1 MVNTSRA
8 YREAVA
14 SGRRDWV
21 EQVTITLADGTVL
34 NITNAQIWSNGLS
47 IEDAVS
53 GDNSFDALGATVIN
67 KATIVLNNI
76 TDEFSA
82 YDFDKATVRVQ
93 VGLQLTQYI
102 VMFDKGYYT
111 VAEPKYD
118 GSLITL
124 ECYDYMAKFDRPY
137 SESMLAYPA
146 TLLQIVSNACSACGV
161 TLGTTIFPN
170 STMLIPTKPE
180 TDALTFREVIGWCA
194 QIAGCFA
201 RMSGDGRLELKWFNG
216 DAVDQESENALDGGV
231 FDKGTPQYTT
241 GDSADGGSFNPWNT
255 GDEYDGGTFDDQQNY
270 HVISAVYN
278 PNVAT
283 DDTVITGVKIEVKTS
298 DDSESALAEYTYGT
312 EGYTIGISDNDFI
325 TELNAQSIANFL
337 GQRLVGLRFRKA
349 TVSHGSDPSIE
360 AGDVALLRTAKGLYV
375 MLITRTVFS
384 SSAAQTTVCASEN
397 VARNSATRF
406 TEATKNYVKLREQIV
421 VERSAREQAVAE
433 LAEALAESSG
443 LYNTTISAGQVDPST
458 GQVVTSG
465 NIFFLHDRPLLAESS
480 VVWKMTSDAFG
491 VTNDYQG
498 TSTVWTAGLTV
509 DGNLIANILSAVG
522 VNADWINTGALSVS
536 NGGKEI
542 FYADVDRGIVRMSTP
557 NIYDESVHGN
567 LLENTARPTLTDRPK
582 LRGSNDRLL
591 SYPHSSAFI
600 NPNVYPSWYGTT
612 NNKKQLYFYMNP
624 SVSET
629 EESGKLTRGATYTLS
644 GTILSGALFYAGDI
658 TKDYAVEARL
668 SFYFGGDDY
677 EIVQRKNLI
686 SYPAGG
692 ATRRDDEFT
701 QDFSFTFTVDSDDPD
716 FDITSGCMLE
726 IIAEGDGEDVHDP
739 DSFISINKIKLEKG
753 NAATTWIEGADD
765 EITNLDQQWAFNK
778 LTDNGTLQGIFMEN
792 GQLYINMSYLKS
804 GTIIVGG
811 ANDQNGV
818 LEIRNSSNTRIGRWD
833 KDALYIGNVSS
844 ALSSPNT
851 KIDTNG
857 AITTKSLTAND
868 YLYVNGNGNSTFQV
882 PTSTSSPTTY
892 YVHISKTGF
901 AVRYGS
907 NGLCLDSRGMY
918 IAPFSNFGG
927 SGNITGQNTQ
937 FHGSSIRLYANGNSS
952 NNTWMTPTSFAV
964 RNASGATISN
974 VSTAGISTTG
984 SKPRRVATADYGDRY
999 LFAYETP
1006 TPMFGDIGDG
1016 KIGEDG
1022 KCYVQIDNVFAETVS
1037 LSQYQVFLQKYG
1049 EGECW
1054 VSERNSAYFVVE
1066 GTAGLSF
1073 GWEIK
1078 AKQSDFDQLRLTQQV
1093 DDVTGL
1099 FPVEDP
1105 DKIDYGAELIGHII
1119 TLQNEREVLPA

>member
-14 SGRRDWV
+14 SGRRDWI
-21 EQVTITLADGTVL
+21 ERVTITLTDNTVL

-82 YDFDKATVRVQ
+82 YDFDKATVWVQ

-102 VMFDKGYYT
+102 VMFDRGYYT

-137 SESMLAYPA
+137 SESTLAYPA
-146 TLLQIVSNACSACGV
+146 TLLQIVSNACTACGV
-161 TLGTTIFPN
+161 TLGTTTFPN
-170 STMLIPTKPE
+170 ATMQIPTKPE

-216 DAVDQESENALDGGV
+216 DVVDQESENALDGGV
-231 FDKGTPQYTT
+231 FDSGTPQYST

-255 GDEYDGGTFDDQQNY
+255 GDEYDSGTFSDQSNY

-298 DDSESALAEYTYGT
+298 SESETALAEYTYGT

-384 SSAAQTTVCASEN
+384 SSAAQTTVCASET

-522 VNADWINTGALSVS
+522 VNADWINTGALSIKDLDD
-536 NGGKEI
+536 NET
-542 FYADVDRGIVRMSTP
+542 FYANADTGEVRILALSELAKAGTNIMRNTLVPTSAALPKIGATGITSGSDLHVLS
-557 NIYDESVHGN
+557 IYHG
-567 LLENTARPTLTDRPK
+567 
-582 LRGSNDRLL
+582 
-591 SYPHSSAFI
+591 I
-600 NPNVYPSWYGTT
+600 GTT
-612 NNKKQLYFYMNP
+612 TAGAGYAPYLYFD
-624 SVSET
+624 STST
-629 EESGKLTRGATYTLS
+629 LLATGGTYTFSFNYEAYLLYS
-644 GTILSGALFYAGDI
+644 ATPATEDYNFVVRFYKGDTLVKEDVIETMHAGDSDCDLLGFYA
-658 TKDYAVEARL
+658 
-668 SFYFGGDDY
+668 
-677 EIVQRKNLI
+677 
-686 SYPAGG
+686 
-692 ATRRDDEFT
+692 
-701 QDFSFTFTVDSDDPD
+701 FTFTVPRDV
-716 FDITSGCMLE
+716 SG
-726 IIAEGDGEDVHDP
+726 
-739 DSFISINKIKLEKG
+739 SRRRISITVSPN
-753 NAATTWIEGADD
+753 EGASLGPDD
-765 EITNLDQQWAFNK
+765 FFELTNLMLIKGDVAAPWSAAPEDLDQTTVFNK
-778 LTDNGTLQGIFMEN
+778 LTNDGALQGLFMEN

-811 ANDQNGV
+811 TDNQNGV
-818 LEIRNSSNTRIGRWD
+818 LEIRNSSDTRIGRWD

-844 ALSSPNT
+844 ALTAPNT

-868 YLYVNGNGNSTFQV
+868 YVYVDGNTSSRLFIPATTAAASRNNYYVDINNKGLTCRYNTLAVGIRSANLNAPIVVGNPSDVTSDKANPTNPNARYGNQGLDYRYGNSANPV
-882 PTSTSSPTTY
+882 RSTML
-892 YVHISKTGF
+892 
-901 AVRYGS
+901 S
-907 NGLCLDSRGMY
+907 NGSLVFKAGVNVDGNTMGTYGQHCSV
-918 IAPFSNFGG
+918 
-927 SGNITGQNTQ
+927 SGNLTVSGVKN
-937 FHGSSIRLYANGNSS
+937 RL
-952 NNTWMTPTSFAV
+952 
-964 RNASGATISN
+964 
-974 VSTAGISTTG
+974 VSTKS
-984 SKPRRVATADYGDRY
+984 YGDRY
-999 LFAYETP
+999 LSCYETP
-1006 TPMFGDIGDG
+1006 TPMFGDVGEG

-1022 KCYVQIDNVFAETVS
+1022 KCYVQIDAIFSETVS

-1049 EGECW
+1049 EGDCW
-1054 VSERNSAYFVVE
+1054 VSGRNGTHFVVE

-1073 GWEIK
+1073 GWELK
-1078 AKQSDFDQLRLTQQV
+1078 AKQADFSQMRMTKAMRDPADGDSYMTISDN
-1093 DDVTGL
+1093 
-1099 FPVEDP
+1099 
-1105 DKIDYGAELIGHII
+1105 DYANDLLNHILSI
-1119 TLQNEREVLPA
+1119 SGEREVLPA